1 MVKKYVLK
9 KGGRE
14 RRTPDNC
21 SAVFVLTPS
30 GMAWVCQTWII
41 LQPPVLKTGT
51 KRYQNTFQKNP
62 QRRRARRGEREPC
75 TLHAADGVPG
85 VLSSRRWVRVTH
97 WYLLTP
103 ALPSQGTHR
112 IAAQLAGWCFCHW
125 PSFTSSCNIY
135 SHLNLTS
142 IVLGL
147 RWCSN
152 WAYKWKELNALLLSY
167 LLAA

>member
-1 MVKKYVLK
+1 M
-9 KGGRE
+9 
-14 RRTPDNC
+14 
-21 SAVFVLTPS
+21 
-30 GMAWVCQTWII
+30 
-41 LQPPVLKTGT
+41 
-51 KRYQNTFQKNP
+51 
-62 QRRRARRGEREPC
+62 
-75 TLHAADGVPG
+75 
-85 VLSSRRWVRVTH
+85 RVAH

-112 IAAQLAGWCFCHW
+112 IAALLAGWCFCHW

-147 RWCSN
+147 RWFSN